1 MSTTTPTTLTVDGIL
16 YVRGDQYRALW
27 HDHHRTHQEPSP
39 IKIVILQRGWC
50 MVGRYEADESRIVL
64 TNARVIRRWGTTRG
78 LGEIAADGPT
88 SDTVLDPAGRV
99 EIHPLT
105 TVAALDCDPDK
116 WAAVL

>member
-16 YVRGDQYRALW
+16 YVRGDQYLA
-27 HDHHRTHQEPSP
+27 HQPSP

-105 TVAALDCDPDK
+105 TVAVLDCDPDE